1 MEENK
6 ELIKVQEELEKLDRD
21 YFHTCVE
28 VDENSNIKWSVYY
41 KNMNDEDYLKISN
54 RPILNSINNDLNDI
68 EKLNKKFEEI
78 KEKAKENMY
87 FEKFNLSF
95 DMFEFQKNIYNEL
108 SKMFEIP
115 GYSIMSFVII
125 LFLLSDIFKLDN
137 RIFAAVGLSFMTIYV
152 ILSLTITYVRDNAK
166 KYVDDLHKKEEDR
179 MLKAYLKDKD
189 MKGLKYEFTK
199 KNRTKSIKE
208 NKEYRPK
215 RKRLQPGM
223 ERLEGIQKT
232 ENKQ

>member
-68 EKLNKKFEEI
+68 EKLNERFE
-78 KEKAKENMY
+78 KVQEKAKTNIF
-87 FEKFNLSF
+87 FEKFDLST
-95 DMFEFQKNIYNEL
+95 DIFELKMNINSEL
-108 SKMFEIP
+108 YKMFDIP
-115 GYSIMSFVII
+115 SYSIMTFIII
-125 LFLLSDIFKLDN
+125 LFILNLDTKV
-137 RIFAAVGLSFMTIYV
+137 FAAVGLSLMIIFA
-152 ILSLTITYVRDNAK
+152 ILSLTINYVIDNIEK
-166 KYVDDLHKKEEDR
+166 HIKDLHKKEEDR

-232 ENKQ
+232 ENEQ

>member
-21 YFHTCVE
+21 YFHTYTE
-28 VDENSNIKWSVYY
+28 VDENNNIKWSVYY
-41 KNMNDEDYLKISN
+41 KNMNDKDYFKISN
-54 RPILNSINNDLNDI
+54 RPILNSINNNLNDI
-68 EKLNKKFEEI
+68 EKLSKEFEKV

-87 FEKFNLSF
+87 WEKFVLSI
-95 DMFEFQKNIYNEL
+95 DMFEFRKNIYDYL
-108 SKMFEIP
+108 QKMMDIP
-115 GYSIMSFVII
+115 SFSILGLII
-125 LFLLSDIFKLDN
+125 FLFILNINS
-137 RIFAAVGLSFMTIYV
+137 RIFAIIGLSLMTIFSIITLTINYV
-152 ILSLTITYVRDNAK
+152 IDNIEK
-166 KYVDDLHKKEEDR
+166 QIDELQQKEEDR
-179 MLKAYLKDKD
+179 ILKAYLKDKD
-189 MKGLKYEFTK
+189 MKGLNYEFTK

-232 ENKQ
+232 SNKRE

>member
-21 YFHTCVE
+21 YFHTYVE
-28 VDENSNIKWSVYY
+28 ANENGNIKWSVYY
-41 KNMNDEDYLKISN
+41 KNMNNEDYLKISN

-68 EKLNKKFEEI
+68 EKLKEKFEKI
-78 KEKAKENMY
+78 KEKSKENMY
-87 FEKFNLSF
+87 FERFDLSI
-95 DMFEFQKNIYNEL
+95 DMFEFRKNIYDYL
-108 SKMFEIP
+108 QKMMDIP
-115 GYSIMSFVII
+115 SFSILGLII
-125 LFLLSDIFKLDN
+125 FLFILNINS
-137 RIFAAVGLSFMTIYV
+137 RIFAIIGLSLMTIFSIITLTINYV
-152 ILSLTITYVRDNAK
+152 IDNIEK
-166 KYVDDLHKKEEDR
+166 QIDELQQKEEDR
-179 MLKAYLKDKD
+179 ILKAYLKDKD
-189 MKGLKYEFTK
+189 MKGLNYEFTK

-232 ENKQ
+232 SNNRE